1 MMKWPG
7 WINLLI
13 GVSMILWAIAHNV
26 TGSVA
31 AAHLATGSA
40 VFVLSVFSIVAPP
53 EAAVASWANVACGVW
68 IALAPLVLGYWYLLR
83 DLSSA
88 EVAAGIIVAGLTAI
102 RIGSA
107 PVRAD

>member
-1 MMKWPG
+1 MKWPS

-31 AAHLATGSA
+31 AAHLATGSV

-53 EAAVASWANVACGVW
+53 EFALGAWANVACGVG

-83 DLSSA
+83 GLASM
-88 EVAAGIIVAGLTAI
+88 EVALGIIVAGLAAI

-107 PVRAD
+107 PVRAE